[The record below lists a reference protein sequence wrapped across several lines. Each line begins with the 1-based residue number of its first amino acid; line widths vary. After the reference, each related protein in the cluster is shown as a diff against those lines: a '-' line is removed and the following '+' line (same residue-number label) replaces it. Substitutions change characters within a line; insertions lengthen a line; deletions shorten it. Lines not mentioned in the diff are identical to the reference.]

1 MLVETHQEVK
11 ESSKGAYYGP
21 LMTQIWH
28 SDVPPRYEDIKR
40 NGDGYPSRQS
50 LERDQSKTVDPEER
64 KHQSSTNSPRNQLP
78 WRDDQHSMSD
88 LSRRGLRE
96 DRGDPSL
103 TEFKTSSNI
112 WPEVSN
118 SKKLFSSVTRVVDR
132 SDGEISIAQEL
143 TVEEATSAD
152 PRSPNIHMQ
161 LQSNLSGIQRNNQ
174 HKCDQD
180 KDSPISG
187 TDSGHDASKKTSAA
201 KSAISINYSV
211 SGNHKH

>member
-1 MLVETHQEVK
+1 
-11 ESSKGAYYGP
+11 
-21 LMTQIWH
+21 
-28 SDVPPRYEDIKR
+28 
-40 NGDGYPSRQS
+40 
-50 LERDQSKTVDPEER
+50 
-64 KHQSSTNSPRNQLP
+64 
-78 WRDDQHSMSD
+78 MSD